1 MRGRVQF
8 TEAKNVLADIQYR
21 APGTAEVCEENA
33 HKSPLNDGF
42 YDAGVS
48 FTQDP
53 LRMCIFWSCAAGA
66 LAYVRHSY
74 IQFSQAPT
82 RRPIYTQGLDHPQP
96 ACPG

>member
-1 MRGRVQF
+1 MKGRVQF
-8 TEAKNVLADIQYR
+8 TEAKNV
-21 APGTAEVCEENA
+21 PEVWEENT
-33 HKSPLNDGF
+33 HKTPLNDGF
-42 YDAGVS
+42 HDAGVS

-53 LRMCIFWSCAAGA
+53 LRMCMYWSCAAGA
-66 LAYVRHSY
+66 LAYVRPSY